1 MPDAAAAGA
10 GRRAEVKAAANVFEG
25 RPAAFR
31 ADKFTH
37 LLSAWLVDSGS
48 GGGGYNVSPRIN
60 YRKLGAGGAPEA
72 KTGGL

>member
-1 MPDAAAAGA
+1 MPDAAAAGV
-10 GRRAEVKAAANVFEG
+10 GRRAEVKTTANVFKG
-25 RPAAFR
+25 RPAALR

-37 LLSAWLVDSGS
+37 FLSAWLVDSGS
-48 GGGGYNVSPRIN
+48 GGYNVFPRIN